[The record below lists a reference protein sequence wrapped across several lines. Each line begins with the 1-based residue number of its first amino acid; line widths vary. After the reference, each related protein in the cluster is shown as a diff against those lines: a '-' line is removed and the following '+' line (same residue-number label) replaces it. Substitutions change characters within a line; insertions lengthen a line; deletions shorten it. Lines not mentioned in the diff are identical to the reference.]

1 MLFVFFGI
9 GRFVKIGMYGIM
21 RHYSYL
27 TLKNKTSPIRYVY
40 SHCAILDNDTMLCY
54 HLSSDGY
61 SCESCHDM
69 LERYELVERVDFVS
83 DKDIDLFM
91 RDYATRY
98 REYSVLHNNCEMFCN
113 CFYGGEL
120 VKQNRFYNVVCV
132 VILAMIGFALLK
144 R

>member
-1 MLFVFFGI
+1 
-9 GRFVKIGMYGIM
+9 M

-27 TLKNKTSPIRYVY
+27 KLKNKTLPTRYVC

-54 HLSSDGY
+54 HLSSDYGY
-61 SCESCHDM
+61 SCESWHDM

-91 RDYATRY
+91 NDYAARY
-98 REYSVLHNNCEMFCN
+98 GGYSVLHNNCEMFCN

-120 VKQNRFYNVVCV
+120 VKQNRFYNVVGV
-132 VILAMIGFALLK
+132 VVLAMIGFACLK
-144 R
+144 H

>member
-1 MLFVFFGI
+1 
-9 GRFVKIGMYGIM
+9 M

-27 TLKNKTSPIRYVY
+27 TLKNKTLPTRYVC

-54 HLSSDGY
+54 HLSDYGY
-61 SCESCHDM
+61 RCESWHDM
-69 LERYELVERVDFVS
+69 LERYELVEMVDFVS

-98 REYSVLHNNCEMFCN
+98 GEYSVLHNNCEMFAN
-113 CFYGGEL
+113 CFCGREL
-120 VKQNRFYNVVCV
+120 NNQNRMYNIVGI
-132 VILAMIGFALLK
+132 ILLTALLFALIK